1 MLTEHLGAAIQC
13 MNNLG
18 ISDDEVRDEL
28 LVLLCENI
36 HKYDEK
42 RGSITTFI
50 YYVIRNGF
58 YNQSRLRRYDKRV
71 INEVAGSIETGTVNG
86 VPLVD
91 VIGQTENNIDAYVL
105 CDSIMQTLTE
115 REVKI
120 IRAKVQGYTNKDI
133 CKICDCSP
141 QNVSNLMNNIR
152 KKLIRAG
159 IYN

>member
-1 MLTEHLGAAIQC
+1 

-42 RGSITTFI
+42 RGSISTFI

-86 VPLVD
+86 VPLE
-91 VIGQTENNIDAYVL
+91 IG
-105 CDSIMQTLTE
+105 
-115 REVKI
+115 
-120 IRAKVQGYTNKDI
+120 RAHV
-133 CKICDCSP
+133 
-141 QNVSNLMNNIR
+141 
-152 KKLIRAG
+152 
-159 IYN
+159 